1 MAVITHVALAV
12 LASVV
17 GGAALA
23 APPAEIGIPGQRVF
37 PESLTSGPDGSV
49 YIASIGARTIFR
61 AAPGAA
67 TAAPWILPGDD
78 APAGYLGV
86 FVDARRK
93 TLWAC
98 SLPAAGP
105 GVTTP
110 VPSVLHAY
118 DLQSGKALAHYPLP
132 TAGGACND
140 AAVGADGSVY
150 ATDTPNMEVLR
161 LKPGGSA
168 LEVWVGNGA
177 LGPKGGVLDGIAV
190 VGNRVIVNTLATS
203 KLFSVPV
210 GKDGQAGT
218 VTEVTLDQ
226 PLDKPDGMRSFG
238 KDSLLIAQGGS
249 AGVGRL
255 SRVTLK
261 GNAGTAVTLKEGYP
275 DGAVAVTV
283 VGSTAYVLEAQFG
296 AMRGPPDAPTQPF
309 HATAVFVG
317 KP

>member
-98 SLPAAGP
+98 SLPAGGP

-118 DLQSGKALAHYPLP
+118 DLQSGKALGHYPLP
-132 TAGGACND
+132 TPEGACND
-140 AAVGADGSVY
+140 AAVGADGSIY

-177 LGPKGGVLDGIAV
+177 FGPKGGVLDGIAV

-210 GKDGQAGT
+210 GKDGKAGT

-238 KDSLLIAQGGS
+238 KDSLLVAQGGS

-261 GNAGTAVTLKEGYP
+261 GDAAKAVTLKEGYP

-296 AMRGPPDAPTQPF
+296 AMRAPPDAQTKPF
-309 HATAVFVG
+309 HATAVPVG